1 MAELDE
7 NVPAFDAQRAI
18 EEQKAVINALNEK
31 IKNLE
36 SRNAASEEKIAAL
49 SATPKTIAAVPAKSA
64 ADEAYEKTLRE
75 LGITPSD
82 R

>member
-7 NVPAFDAQRAI
+7 NIPAFDAALAF
-18 EEQKAVINALNEK
+18 EEQKKVIAALNEK
-31 IKNLE
+31 IKTLE
-36 SRNAASEEKIAAL
+36 SRSAASEEKIAAL
-49 SATPKTIAAVPAKSA
+49 SATPKTIAAPPAKSA